1 MRVGWA
7 AEARAPLA
15 GRAAAAPAPRGAAW
29 PASACPARRR
39 RRAARLTR
47 SAPRRWL
54 STPLNPSYNL
64 PSDAWANVRCDYQ
77 RNEARLRPACWR
89 LLCTVCHRELTQ
101 RRCGQHRSPSPGC
114 SGLRDSNAAC
124 ASARA

>member
-1 MRVGWA
+1 MWRPWNMRVGWA

-77 RNEARLRPACWR
+77 RNEARPRPACWR
-89 LLCTVCHRELTQ
+89 LLCTVWHRELTRALL
-101 RRCGQHRSPSPGC
+101 RRAPVTVPRLLWP
-114 SGLRDSNAAC
+114 R
-124 ASARA
+124 